1 MIKKTTMA
9 RMSLA
14 ALVAAGAVLAGCSD
28 RDDMTAGEKLDA
40 AVASAEQ
47 ESRELKAEA
56 SEASAEAQ
64 AQMAD
69 VGEAAKAQ
77 MAEAS
82 TAVADAAIVAAVN
95 AKLAQDKDLEATKID
110 VAVNGGAVLLSGTAP
125 SQAAV
130 ERAVLLAKGTDGV
143 TSVNSE
149 LRVSGT

>member
-9 RMSLA
+9 RVSLA

-28 RDDMTAGEKLDA
+28 REDMTAGEKLDA

-56 SEASAEAQ
+56 TEASAEAQ
-64 AQMAD
+64 AQMAEAGD
-69 VGEAAKAQ
+69 AAKAQ
-77 MAEAS
+77 LAEVS

-95 AKLAQDKDLEATKID
+95 AKLAQDKDLEATAIE
-110 VAVNGGAVLLSGTAP
+110 VAVSDGAVLLSGTAP
-125 SQAAV
+125 SKAAV
-130 ERAVLLAKGTDGV
+130 DRAVMLAKGTDGV

>member
-149 LRVSGT
+149 LRISGT